1 MTSSEQVSEMLVVGR
16 ITSVFGVRGWVK
28 VFSYTDQVE
37 GLLDYQPWWIDTD
50 QGLLKLIVDDWKRH
64 ADGIVVHL
72 KDVDDRDVAKTWCN
86 HDILIEQQL
95 LPSLDSTEFYWHQ
108 LVGLSVVSYFENQ
121 QYSLGVVKSL
131 METGANDVLLVKGN
145 SDAIDREERA
155 IPYTKQFVRD
165 VDLEAKR
172 IDVIWDPQF

>member
-72 KDVDDRDVAKTWCN
+72 KDVDDRDVAKAWCN

-95 LPSLDSTEFYWHQ
+95 LP
-108 LVGLSVVSYFENQ
+108 
-121 QYSLGVVKSL
+121 
-131 METGANDVLLVKGN
+131 
-145 SDAIDREERA
+145 
-155 IPYTKQFVRD
+155 
-165 VDLEAKR
+165 EA
-172 IDVIWDPQF
+172 